1 MVVIPAEAGIQFFDV
16 INKEKSL
23 NLGIRNF
30 RKTNN
35 SFHKPSF
42 SLTNNKM
49 LL

>member
-30 RKTNN
+30 QKQIILFTSRI
-35 SFHKPSF
+35 FP
-42 SLTNNKM
+42 
-49 LL
+49 